1 LEFSA
6 DALLYLGLSGEAVLR
21 QETAIASLLVL
32 CRTFCEIDHWE
43 NGEAKKVQP
52 YVVGKDMYILE

>member
-1 LEFSA
+1 M
-6 DALLYLGLSGEAVLR
+6 R